1 MSENASDFAVGDRI
15 RVIALPSYVKTAE
28 PMPML
33 RPPSVIAI
41 GEEGTILS
49 REPGEYWGIRF
60 KKGAFLLEKQYFE
73 SATVPALSNRESEDN
88 GVENNQET

>member
-1 MSENASDFAVGDRI
+1 MSKNISEFAVGDRI

-41 GEEGTILS
+41 GEEGIIFS

-60 KKGAFLLEKQYFE
+60 EKGAFLLEGQYFE
-73 SATVPALSNRESEDN
+73 SATPLNLSQDDPDGDN
-88 GVENNQET
+88 AATQDC